1 MTTVAGPRDR
11 TLLPFRHLRWRS
23 TVVALVAAAGPACA
37 VTIWLAAQG
46 GDLLPALVMTALL
59 TAAAAV
65 LSWRVMAARIV
76 LHPDGLQFWT
86 PRRFDVRVSRGR
98 VVKAVIR
105 SVHAPDGLHVIRH
118 LFLLDARDATVFRM
132 CDRWWTDEQ
141 IGRVARH
148 FEVPLESLPEAV
160 HLSELRRSV
169 PHQLQWDEQHPSIAR
184 LGIVAGA
191 FAGCLAVG
199 WLAASSL

>member
-1 MTTVAGPRDR
+1 MTIVARSLER
-11 TLLPFRHLRWRS
+11 TLLPGRHLRWRS

-46 GDLLPALVMTALL
+46 GDLLPALAMTGLL
-59 TAAAAV
+59 LFAAAV
-65 LSWRVMAARIV
+65 LTWRVLASRVV
-76 LHPDGLQFWT
+76 LQPDGLQFSS

-105 SVHAPDGLHVIRH
+105 AVHASDGLRVTRH
-118 LFLLDARDATVFRM
+118 LFLLDNRGQTVFRM

-148 FEVPLESLPEAV
+148 FEVPLESLSEPV
-160 HLSELRRSV
+160 HLSELRRAV
-169 PHQLQWDEQHPSIAR
+169 PHQLQWNEQHPFLAR
-184 LGIVAGA
+184 LAMVLGA
-191 FAGCLAVG
+191 SAGCLAVG